1 MRVLYLGNFHDAF
14 CTEWQVARALGRLG
28 HEVTTLDTQGSTYR
42 SIFAAAE
49 TGYDLLLFAKAQFR
63 EASGTWPGAA
73 DAVVRMI
80 EAVRPHVPRIV
91 CWLWDL
97 MCEEFSPPRWQWLT
111 RIAAASD
118 MCALTDGVSAGRLPN
133 AVVIRDGCPDDV
145 EWDCEW
151 TVELRGDVLFLGS
164 VYGDRPRLL
173 DALGR
178 RLEGDMEIRRRWGG
192 RFSRGDMEIR
202 RRWGDRFSRGDVGI
216 RNRLTIVTH
225 GVRGPALTRLVRGHR
240 LVVGPHYPCHPG
252 YWSDRLTV
260 VTGHGG
266 LFAGP
271 TIEGMQADGW
281 KPGTNYLGLSAEPNA
296 MVEQVVGYL
305 EGDEGTRRRCG
316 DGIPKEGT
324 SADTLDTIRRAGFEH
339 VKGKCGWDGRIR
351 ELLGCLRRRCERS

>member
-1 MRVLYLGNFHDAF
+1 MRVLYLGNFHDTF

-173 DALGR
+173 DSLGR
-178 RLEGDMEIRRRWGG
+178 RIGG
-192 RFSRGDMEIR
+192 
-202 RRWGDRFSRGDVGI
+202 
-216 RNRLTIVTH
+216 LTIVTH

-271 TIEGMQADGW
+271 TIEGMEADGW
-281 KPGTNYLGLSAEPNA
+281 KPGTNYLGLSAEPNM

-305 EGDEGTRRRCG
+305 EGDLGTRRRCG

-351 ELLGCLRRRCERS
+351 ELLGCLRRRCERC